1 MSQKT
6 KPKNNIQKQEYKKV
20 KDSLPKINRLKS
32 ALLFIVFSLAA
43 IGQATEIFLT
53 TFVFQSLID
62 QDFKAFI
69 M

>member
-1 MSQKT
+1 MNQKT
-6 KPKNNIQKQEYKKV
+6 KSKNNTQKQEYKKV

-32 ALLFIVFSLAA
+32 ALLFITFSLTA
-43 IGQATEIFLT
+43 IGQVAEIFLT